1 MDLNIHQSTSKGLAL
16 TGGQPTMTSIE
27 LRALINAARK
37 EFGEPAVENSHFV
50 KRIED
55 ELEGELGG
63 TKIFRPAQGGTPM
76 RYYDL
81 TLDQC
86 LLVGMRES
94 KAVRRS
100 VLAQLKK
107 RQKAT
112 AQLPDF
118 SNPAAA
124 ARAWADEVEQK
135 QKLELAYEEAKPAV
149 QFVEKYVDG
158 SGLMGFRQVCKTLKV
173 KENAFREFL
182 LEKKI
187 MYRLNG
193 QLTAYSHHIDAER
206 FTVKTGINGHN
217 GHNGHAFADT
227 MFTPKGVNWI
237 AGEWAKYQ
245 IQGEL

>member
-1 MDLNIHQSTSKGLAL
+1 M
-16 TGGQPTMTSIE
+16 GGQPTMTSLELLEVINEARGKAGESKIE
-27 LRALINAARK
+27 NR
-37 EFGEPAVENSHFV
+37 HFLA
-50 KRIED
+50 RIED
-55 ELEGELGG
+55 ELEGELPVV
-63 TKIFRPAQGGTPM
+63 KVLRPKKGGTPM

-100 VLAQLKK
+100 VLTQLKK
-107 RQKAT
+107 RQRAT
-112 AQLPDF
+112 PQLPDF

-158 SGLMGFRQVCKTLKV
+158 SGLLGFRQVCKTLKA
-173 KENAFREFL
+173 KEGVFSEFL
-182 LEKKI
+182 QDKKI

-193 QLTAYSHHIDAER
+193 RLTAYGNHINAGR
-206 FTVKTGINGHN
+206 FAVKTGVSSHT
-217 GHNGHAFADT
+217 GHAFADT

-237 AGEWAKYQ
+237 AGEWAKHQ

>member
-1 MDLNIHQSTSKGLAL
+1 
-16 TGGQPTMTSIE
+16 MTSIE

-37 EFGEPAVENSHFV
+37 EFGEPIVENSHFL
-50 KRIED
+50 KRVED
-55 ELEGELGG
+55 ELEGELGKRKSFVNPDG
-63 TKIFRPAQGGTPM
+63 GRPAG
-76 RYYDL
+76 YYDL

-100 VLAQLKK
+100 VLAQLNK
-107 RQKAT
+107 RQDAT

-158 SGLMGFRQVCKTLKV
+158 SGLMGFRQVCKTLKA
-173 KENAFREFL
+173 KEGVFSEFL
-182 LEKKI
+182 QDKKI

-193 QLTAYSHHIDAER
+193 RLTAYGNHINAGR
-206 FTVKTGINGHN
+206 FAVKTGVSSHT
-217 GHNGHAFADT
+217 GHAFADT

-237 AGEWAKYQ
+237 AGEWAKHQ